1 MLYSHKNIK
10 ALLKCILLISK
21 GYKAFP
27 PMLYFSLW
35 DKMDC
40 RGKVINVDRFHFRAP

>member
-1 MLYSHKNIK
+1 MLYSLKNRHT
-10 ALLKCILLISK
+10 LLQCIFLIGKC
-21 GYKAFP
+21 YKAFLL
-27 PMLYFSLW
+27 MLYFPFC